1 MSDTKKAII
10 VQAVRAI
17 EYDIMD
23 RNGLADE
30 WDRIDEAMQVE
41 IRTKWYR
48 IIEQAI
54 DRYPYRSDER

>member
-1 MSDTKKAII
+1 MSDVKKAII

-41 IRTKWYR
+41 IRNKWYR

-54 DRYPYRSDER
+54 DRFPYRSDER